1 MKKIILSAAI
11 LFSSCL
17 LFKSADAQ
25 LRINLGFNIGS
36 QPDWG
41 PVGYDHAEY
50 YYIPDVDAY
59 YDVPNHQY
67 VYFEN
72 NVWVHRSGL
81 PARYANYD
89 LYNGYKVVVNERNP
103 WLQHSAIR
111 AKYSSFRGRRGQ
123 AIIRNS
129 HDSRYRNHW
138 NGGPGHGGPG
148 HGGPGHDD
156 HGRPGNGGDHGNGGP
171 GHGGDHGNGGRP
183 GGDHGNGGRPG
194 GDHGDHG
201 HGDRH

>member
-25 LRINLGFNIGS
+25 LRINLGLNIGS

-41 PVGYDHAEY
+41 PVGYDHADY

-72 NVWVHRSGL
+72 NVWVHRPSL
-81 PARYANYD
+81 PQRYANYD
-89 LYNGYKVVVNERNP
+89 LYSGYKVVVNQRNP
-103 WLQHSAIR
+103 WLQHAAIR

-138 NGGPGHGGPG
+138 NGGQGHGNPGHGNQGHDDHG

-156 HGRPGNGGDHGNGGP
+156 HG
-171 GHGGDHGNGGRP
+171 HGGNDH
-183 GGDHGNGGRPG
+183 